1 MRSTDDEI
9 RRSCLAARQQLLEES
24 LAEGQRVA
32 ALQEVNETAHREAHE
47 DNDDNEDN
55 EGNDDN
61 EDNED
66 NVGQDDLIPT
76 TEAVT
81 ANTEEVLPA
90 PTDTHTHNQ
99 APPLPSSPG
108 CQAQGVCTTP
118 GSALI
123 PIGLLRKP

>member
-55 EGNDDN
+55 E
-61 EDNED
+61 D

-76 TEAVT
+76 TEAET

-108 CQAQGVCTTP
+108 CQAQGVRTTQ
-118 GSALI
+118 GSALL
-123 PIGLLRKP
+123 PVGT